1 MTNPG
6 TYMRFVFCCILVLLT
21 GCASTGAL
29 HRNGLPRYAENGDA
43 TYRIDVAGGH
53 GSGFVV
59 SAEGH
64 IMTAYHVVED
74 EASVTIS
81 IMEGGAAPRTYTAR
95 VIATDETNDLAL
107 LQVDRR
113 FRTPAVIG
121 ANDEAVAGL
130 RVYNIGYPFSF
141 GEMTGRGYI
150 MRTGYSTTE
159 STTPIRD
166 VLLVDIPDGPGTSG
180 SAVYSEQSGRVIGV
194 MRMMIAVGRRG
205 MPPMVVRV
213 LTPVLPVRAL
223 LERNRV
229 PYLRADGSVAEYPP
243 LPPPAP
249 TPRPAASP
257 PAKAKSGSAPAPNP
271 AP

>member
-1 MTNPG
+1 MANPG
-6 TYMRFVFCCILVLLT
+6 TFMRFVFCCILVLLT
-21 GCASTGAL
+21 GCATSGAL
-29 HRNGLPRYAENGDA
+29 HRNGLARYGENGDA

-59 SAEGH
+59 STEGH
-64 IMTAYHVVED
+64 IVTAYHVVED
-74 EASVTIS
+74 EATVTIS

-95 VIATDETNDLAL
+95 VLATDETNDLAL
-107 LQVDRR
+107 LQIDRR

-150 MRTGYSTTE
+150 MRTGYSTAE
-159 STTPIRD
+159 SSTPIRD

-180 SAVYSEQSGRVIGV
+180 SAVYAESSGRVIGV
-194 MRMMIAVGRRG
+194 MRMMIAIGRRG

-213 LTPVLPVRAL
+213 LTPVAPIRAM
-223 LERNRV
+223 LEANRV
-229 PYLRADGSVAEYPP
+229 PYLRADGSTAEYPP

-249 TPRPAASP
+249 RPAPRPAAAP
-257 PAKAKSGSAPAPNP
+257 PPSASATP
-271 AP
+271 